1 MPVFSRQARTFR
13 QQARLAITL
22 SWVAGYVNVAIV
34 ALCGVTVSH
43 VTGNVT
49 TFGMHLTATLSGHE
63 SVMTTLFLL
72 HLPVGFLLGAMLSQV
87 LLRIAERQNVA
98 RPAVASLLTEAVL
111 LALLSASLNR
121 FGHHNGTTGWLW
133 VVTSIGAVAM
143 GLQNATITRI
153 SGSVV
158 RTTHLTGVT
167 TDFGTE
173 LVDLLI
179 WKIRRLRTTTRR
191 RWGRVFR
198 VIHRKHSA
206 RRVALLFA
214 IFWSFLIG
222 AAGGAFVVTHWP
234 ALSLWPPTLFLLL
247 LAAYDGLR
255 LARLHRRNSAARQRA
270 PA

>member
-87 LLRIAERQNVA
+87 LLRLAELNCLA
-98 RPAVASLLTEAVL
+98 RPAVVSLLAEAAL
-111 LALLSASLNR
+111 LATLSVSLDR
-121 FGHHNGTTGWLW
+121 FNQHGGTNGWLW
-133 VVTSIGAVAM
+133 VVTSLGALAM

-179 WKIRRLRTTTRR
+179 WKVRRLRTITRR

-222 AAGGAFVVTHWP
+222 AAGGAMVVTHWP
-234 ALSLWPPTLFLLL
+234 VLRLWPPTVFLLL
-247 LAAYDGLR
+247 LGGFDGFR
-255 LARLHRRNSAARQRA
+255 AVRLHRRNSSARRRVLT
-270 PA
+270 